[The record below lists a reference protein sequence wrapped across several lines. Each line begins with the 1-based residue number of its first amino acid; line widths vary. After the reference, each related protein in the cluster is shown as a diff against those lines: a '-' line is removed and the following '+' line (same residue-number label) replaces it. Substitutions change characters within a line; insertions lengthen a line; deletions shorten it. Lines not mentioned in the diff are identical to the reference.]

1 MSLIEYTLFG
11 KVDKVKSAI
20 ERIRLAEMSQE
31 PLCVCYSGGKDSK
44 VIRRLCEMAGVN
56 YELHY
61 NLTSVDHPSVV
72 REILDDKEVIVD
84 IPRDEN
90 GKQITMWS
98 LIVQKKMPPTRL
110 VRYCCEELKEE
121 NGKGRICVTGVRKA
135 ESASRKLN
143 SGEVKILGKTALKIA
158 EETKADY
165 LITPKGGIVLNL
177 DNAETRR
184 TVERCY
190 RTHKTLINPIID
202 WSDSDVWEFSRSEKI
217 KQSDLYEQNGGA
229 YKRLGCILCPMATCK
244 EREKGEKD
252 YPNIKEAYIRA
263 FEKML
268 KVNSNVSYSWKSGE
282 EVFEWWMNRSGNL
295 KKEKGQISFLG
306 AQNE

>member
-121 NGKGRICVTGVRKA
+121 M
-135 ESASRKLN
+135 
-143 SGEVKILGKTALKIA
+143 VK
-158 EETKADY
+158 D
-165 LITPKGGIVLNL
+165 
-177 DNAETRR
+177 
-184 TVERCY
+184 
-190 RTHKTLINPIID
+190 
-202 WSDSDVWEFSRSEKI
+202 
-217 KQSDLYEQNGGA
+217 
-229 YKRLGCILCPMATCK
+229 
-244 EREKGEKD
+244 
-252 YPNIKEAYIRA
+252 A
-263 FEKML
+263 F
-268 KVNSNVSYSWKSGE
+268 V
-282 EVFEWWMNRSGNL
+282 
-295 KKEKGQISFLG
+295 
-306 AQNE
+306 

>member
-31 PLCVCYSGGKDSK
+31 PLYVCYSGGKDSK

-98 LIVQKKMPPTRL
+98 LIVQK
-110 VRYCCEELKEE
+110 
-121 NGKGRICVTGVRKA
+121 
-135 ESASRKLN
+135 
-143 SGEVKILGKTALKIA
+143 
-158 EETKADY
+158 
-165 LITPKGGIVLNL
+165 
-177 DNAETRR
+177 
-184 TVERCY
+184 
-190 RTHKTLINPIID
+190 
-202 WSDSDVWEFSRSEKI
+202 
-217 KQSDLYEQNGGA
+217 
-229 YKRLGCILCPMATCK
+229 
-244 EREKGEKD
+244 
-252 YPNIKEAYIRA
+252 EAYIRA